1 MIFSCFMLLFCFYGF
16 CKIIFVTGKRA
27 KTIKNVVCVNEELT
41 AEEWKRRYE
50 REKEKVARWKGK
62 VDKLEAELSRWR
74 QGETVR
80 PEEQVSLIEG
90 PDVTTPITASIEGRD
105 DKVQITKLLCISD
118 NNKLF
123 YKLL

>member
-1 MIFSCFMLLFCFYGF
+1 MFCSRQ
-16 CKIIFVTGKRA
+16 ILWNVFVAGKRA

-74 QGETVR
+74 QGETVK
-80 PEEQVSLIEG
+80 PEEQVNLVEG
-90 PDVTTPITASIEGRD
+90 PDVTTPIIAPIEGNDRE
-105 DKVQITKLLCISD
+105 
-118 NNKLF
+118 
-123 YKLL
+123 YKGCTHLIK

>member
-1 MIFSCFMLLFCFYGF
+1 MWHCFRQILWNVF
-16 CKIIFVTGKRA
+16 IIGKRA

-74 QGETVR
+74 QGETVK

-90 PDVTTPITASIEGRD
+90 PDVTTPITAPIEGNED
-105 DKVQITKLLCISD
+105 IEYECIYLIKS
-118 NNKLF
+118 LI
-123 YKLL
+123 Y